1 MEITNLKEISSFAL
15 IIIGGFLSIL
25 TVLPVISDFLPI
37 AIFNS
42 SIYNITFGGLLIN
55 GVRGAGRDSSFPKSW
70 TVLGLPP
77 MLMFLIFVTLGS
89 LAILIVLVQPDKIVK
104 KPITGLTS
112 LVIGILELFVLLL
125 ILLGNVND
133 LNHFGLSPYSQGFG
147 PGLGYFV

>member
-70 TVLGLPP
+70 TGLGLPR
-77 MLMFLIFVTLGS
+77 LSGIH
-89 LAILIVLVQPDKIVK
+89 ILDDHAD
-104 KPITGLTS
+104 
-112 LVIGILELFVLLL
+112 LE
-125 ILLGNVND
+125 
-133 LNHFGLSPYSQGFG
+133 HARAS
-147 PGLGYFV
+147 